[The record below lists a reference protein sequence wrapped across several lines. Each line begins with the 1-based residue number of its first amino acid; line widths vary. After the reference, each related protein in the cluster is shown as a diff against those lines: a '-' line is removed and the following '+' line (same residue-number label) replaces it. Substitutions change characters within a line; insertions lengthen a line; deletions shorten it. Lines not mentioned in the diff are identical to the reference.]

1 MIQAAADPGTIRAA
15 RRAASI
21 RARILAEKPQR
32 RRWIGMQQPR
42 TDARSLAAS
51 AGEPWAVRV
60 GRRTRARLEAQR
72 FAVDGWDLL
81 AGRAIEDPGEFP
93 AAEGGSCPD
102 GEWIA
107 ARALLDAL
115 PSVPGQNGHCEPE
128 VGPLFR
134 LGLAGLRADIA
145 RRAAAAPP
153 GRQDAYRA
161 FGEAIAG
168 LVAMI
173 VHAAEA
179 VEAALPAAEADRR
192 AELAAMAASC
202 RRIAA
207 APPDGFRDAIQLL
220 WFVCLGAA
228 VGDHVGLVMPGRL
241 DHTLLPFYRQ
251 DLAAGRLD
259 DAAALELI
267 EALYLLIND
276 QVPDG
281 LAVAVMVGGTGAD
294 GADAS
299 NPLSYL
305 ALEALRRTRLVYP
318 TVGLCWHPGTPAA
331 LTELCVEL
339 IAEGLATPALFGD
352 RAIRRGMRH
361 HGVPAE
367 ECGDYINSACV
378 EITPCGASNVWVA
391 SPYFS
396 LGQLL
401 RDELAAQTAPDATPA
416 AAFEDFLAAWRA
428 RLEAAVAAGA
438 AQQNTYRE
446 QRRCHG
452 GKPLQSVFTRDCVGR
467 GRDIDDGGAL
477 YNWVEC
483 SFVGLANL
491 ADALQVI
498 DQEVYRRRSLS
509 LAGLAAICDADF
521 AGHEAERRRFQGHG
535 CYGDGCTAV
544 ETLVVRLTGWM
555 QEACARQ
562 RMEPDGSPFVPG
574 AFCWIMHERLGAICG
589 ATPDGRRAG
598 APFADGG
605 GPAQGRERHGPTAG
619 ILATTC
625 WDAATW
631 LGGVAY
637 NMKFPRSLFADPA
650 SAGRLRDLLLVY
662 LQRGGFE
669 VQVNVV
675 DAATLR
681 LAQAEPE
688 AHRDLVVRIGG
699 YTDYFTRLSPGM
711 QAEVI
716 ARSEHAGP

>member
-1 MIQAAADPGTIRAA
+1 MIQAVTDRAA

-21 RARILAEKPQR
+21 RARILAEKPRR
-32 RRWIGMQQPR
+32 RRWIGMQQPL

-81 AGRAIEDPGEFP
+81 AGRAVEDPGEFP
-93 AAEGGSCPD
+93 PAEGGTCPA
-102 GEWIA
+102 ETHAA
-107 ARALLDAL
+107 ARTVLDAL
-115 PSVPGQNGHCEPE
+115 PPVPGQTGHCEPE
-128 VGPLFR
+128 LGPLFR
-134 LGLAGLRADIA
+134 LGLAGLRAELA
-145 RRAAAAPP
+145 RRAAAAPAEQ
-153 GRQDAYRA
+153 QDAHHSFA
-161 FGEAIAG
+161 DALDG
-168 LVAMI
+168 LAALI

-179 VEAALPAAEADRR
+179 VEAALPTADGDERR

-207 APPDGFRDAIQLL
+207 EPPADFRDAIQLM
-220 WFVCLGAA
+220 WFVCLG
-228 VGDHVGLVMPGRL
+228 VTIGDHVALVMPGRL
-241 DHTLLPFYRQ
+241 DRTLLPYYQR
-251 DLAAGRLD
+251 DRAAGRLD
-259 DAAALELI
+259 DAGALELI

-294 GADAS
+294 GADTS
-299 NPLSYL
+299 NPLSFL

-331 LTELCVEL
+331 LTDLCVEL
-339 IAEGLATPALFGD
+339 IADGLATPALFGD
-352 RAIRRGMRH
+352 QAIRRGLRH
-361 HGVPAE
+361 HGVPAA

-401 RDELAAQTAPDATPA
+401 RDELAAQSAPGAAPA
-416 AAFEDFLAAWRA
+416 ATFEDFLAAWRT
-428 RLEAAVAAGA
+428 RLEAAVTAGA
-438 AQQNTYRE
+438 AVENRSRE
-446 QRRCHG
+446 QRRRHG

-498 DQEVYRRRSLS
+498 DQEVYRRRTLT
-509 LAGLAAICDADF
+509 LAGLATICNADF
-521 AGHEAERRRFQGHG
+521 AGHEAELRRFQGHG
-535 CYGDGCTAV
+535 CYGDGCAAV
-544 ETLVVRLTGWM
+544 EALVVRLTGWM
-555 QEACARQ
+555 QQACARQ
-562 RMEPDGSPFVPG
+562 RMDPDGSPFVPG
-574 AFCWIMHERLGAICG
+574 AFCWIMHERLGAACG

-605 GPAQGRERHGPTAG
+605 GPAQGRERLGPTAG

-650 SAGRLRDLLLVY
+650 AVARLRDLLLVY

-681 LAQAEPE
+681 RAQAAPE

-699 YTDYFTRLSPGM
+699 YTDYFTRLSAGM

-716 ARSEHAGP
+716 ARSEHAGA